1 MSYFVQKATQNSFK
15 LANTDTINN
24 IIRIGTAPP
33 LIQFSG
39 GASVCV
45 QESRVSEIVLPSAS
59 PKLKENVS
67 SAPSLAHNSGPDC
80 KCSLRP
86 G

>member
-1 MSYFVQKATQNSFK
+1 MQKATQNSFK

-24 IIRIGTAPP
+24 IIRIGTAPS
-33 LIQFSG
+33 QFNLVM
-39 GASVCV
+39 ALVCV

>member
-33 LIQFSG
+33 PNQVMILVYVF
-39 GASVCV
+39 V
-45 QESRVSEIVLPSAS
+45 QESRVSEIVICHRQAL
-59 PKLKENVS
+59 KLKR
-67 SAPSLAHNSGPDC
+67 
-80 KCSLRP
+80 KCIQRP
-86 G
+86 

>member
-33 LIQFSG
+33 RLSD
-39 GASVCV
+39 GASVCA
-45 QESRVSEIVLPSAS
+45 RVACVRNCFAIGKP
-59 PKLKENVS
+59 
-67 SAPSLAHNSGPDC
+67 
-80 KCSLRP
+80 
-86 G
+86 

>member
-33 LIQFSG
+33 LIQSLVV
-39 GASVCV
+39 ALVSVCK
-45 QESRVSEIVLPSAS
+45 SRVCQEIVLPSAS

-67 SAPSLAHNSGPDC
+67 SAPSLAHGPDC

>member
-33 LIQFSG
+33 RFSLVM
-39 GASVCV
+39 ALVCV

>member
-1 MSYFVQKATQNSFK
+1 MQKATQNSFK

-39 GASVCV
+39 GASECV
-45 QESRVSEIVLPSAS
+45 QESRVSRNCFAIGKP
-59 PKLKENVS
+59 
-67 SAPSLAHNSGPDC
+67 
-80 KCSLRP
+80 
-86 G
+86 

>member
-24 IIRIGTAPP
+24 IIRIGTAPS
-33 LIQFSG
+33 QFNLVM
-39 GASVCV
+39 ALVCV

>member
-1 MSYFVQKATQNSFK
+1 MSYFVQRATQNSFK

-24 IIRIGTAPP
+24 IIRIGTAPS
-33 LIQFSG
+33 QFNLVM
-39 GASVCV
+39 ALVCV

>member
-39 GASVCV
+39 GASECV
-45 QESRVSEIVLPSAS
+45 QESRVSRNCFAIGKP
-59 PKLKENVS
+59 
-67 SAPSLAHNSGPDC
+67 
-80 KCSLRP
+80 
-86 G
+86 